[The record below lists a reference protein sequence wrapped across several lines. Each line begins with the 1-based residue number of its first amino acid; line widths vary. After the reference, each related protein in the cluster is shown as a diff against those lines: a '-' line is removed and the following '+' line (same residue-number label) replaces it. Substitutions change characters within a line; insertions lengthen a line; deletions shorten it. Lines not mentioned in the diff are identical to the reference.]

1 MTIRP
6 PAASV
11 AISVKSSLKVNF
23 PSPSKLMA
31 QLPVV
36 MLMVTT
42 SPSPSWLWLERR
54 APDSLHPRSVSEAAT
69 RRDAAVANIACFP
82 LRHGDGR
89 GPMVS
94 IEAEDDLGSAIRG
107 VAAASGTT
115 TTIAAIQA
123 GTADRADSVSRR
135 RRVSSTS
142 SSRVASCAGRAMA
155 TLASTVARAARRSR
169 AISSR
174 CVA

>member
-1 MTIRP
+1 MIAWP
-6 PAASV
+6 PYLYDSIIFFNDTA
-11 AISVKSSLKVNF
+11 
-23 PSPSKLMA
+23 
-31 QLPVV
+31 
-36 MLMVTT
+36 TT
-42 SPSPSWLWLERR
+42 EIYTL
-54 APDSLHPRSVSEAAT
+54 SLH
-69 RRDAAVANIACFP
+69 DALPIY
-82 LRHGDGR
+82 GR

-107 VAAASGTT
+107 AAAASGTT

>member
-54 APDSLHPRSVSEAAT
+54 APDPLHPRSVSEVAT
-69 RRDAAVANIACFP
+69 RRDAAVVNIAGFP
-82 LRHGDGR
+82 LRKGDGR
-89 GPMVS
+89 GGIVS
-94 IEAEDDLGSAIRG
+94 IDA
-107 VAAASGTT
+107 
-115 TTIAAIQA
+115 
-123 GTADRADSVSRR
+123 ADRKSV
-135 RRVSSTS
+135 V
-142 SSRVASCAGRAMA
+142 
-155 TLASTVARAARRSR
+155 
-169 AISSR
+169 
-174 CVA
+174 

>member
-23 PSPSKLMA
+23 PSPSKLIA

-54 APDSLHPRSVSEAAT
+54 APEPLQPRRVSTGAT
-69 RRDAAVANIACFP
+69 RRDAAVADIACFL
-82 LRHGDGR
+82 LRNGDGR

-94 IEAEDDLGSAIRG
+94 IEAADDFG
-107 VAAASGTT
+107 
-115 TTIAAIQA
+115 
-123 GTADRADSVSRR
+123 
-135 RRVSSTS
+135 
-142 SSRVASCAGRAMA
+142 
-155 TLASTVARAARRSR
+155 
-169 AISSR
+169 
-174 CVA
+174 